1 MQCFS
6 VFPPLTTINS
16 PSPIFPHFALQ
27 IIAIKVT
34 HFQKPL
40 ILSLFCAFSNPIPMF
55 TFSFS
60 FLFFYIT
67 TNQKPDCVS
76 FAQSSKTNNGR
87 FSGLKRVRGG
97 ENGLLCAIKYQ
108 GEIRAYQMFPFRK
121 NLFCPAAAAGLSNQQ
136 TWKESLGVAKCQKVN
151 RWLFMH
157 TYNEH

>member
-27 IIAIKVT
+27 ITAI
-34 HFQKPL
+34 
-40 ILSLFCAFSNPIPMF
+40 SD
-55 TFSFS
+55 TFSKATYSSSILCIFKPNS
-60 FLFFYIT
+60 HFHFLFFFYIT
-67 TNQKPDCVS
+67 TNQKPDFVS

-121 NLFCPAAAAGLSNQQ
+121 KLFCPVAAAAGLSNQR

-151 RWLFMH
+151 RWWFMH